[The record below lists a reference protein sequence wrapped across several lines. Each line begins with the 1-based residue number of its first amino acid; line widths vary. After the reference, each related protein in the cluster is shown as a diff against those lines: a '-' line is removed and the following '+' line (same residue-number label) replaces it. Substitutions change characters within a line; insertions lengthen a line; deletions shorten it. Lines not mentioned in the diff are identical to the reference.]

1 MKATDFE
8 LRHQTPVHLTLV
20 TAAFLTYLV
29 DPDDMVWKLVRGEPH
44 ARLLER
50 LLFAVATVLIGT
62 GSWLRTRAL
71 VEGGSELSGQP
82 TRREGFSR
90 VLTYPQHLGNL
101 LFSIGLASLAPLW
114 GFVLLAAGETV
125 LVIRLI
131 GREEAIRKQAAGATE
146 LPRSVAGQAATAQSL
161 LQPNG
166 LPRGPIGVGESDPAR
181 SGQVGAVRDHD
192 CVHAAVTRSSSR
204 GAGSAQLR
212 NVGGVEYW
220 IAAAINGALKAC
232 KTKVVLA
239 HIRHFVAGV
248 ISSWQN
254 GHLPSESATI
264 CPEHPLSG

>member
-125 LVIRLI
+125 VVIRLI
-131 GREEAIRKQAAGATE
+131 GREEAIREQEAGKWGLFVTMIVFTLLLRDRVAEVLAVLSFVTWAV
-146 LPRSVAGQAATAQSL
+146 LNIGWPRRSVG
-161 LQPNG
+161 
-166 LPRGPIGVGESDPAR
+166 R
-181 SGQVGAVRDHD
+181 
-192 CVHAAVTRSSSR
+192 
-204 GAGSAQLR
+204 
-212 NVGGVEYW
+212 
-220 IAAAINGALKAC
+220 
-232 KTKVVLA
+232 
-239 HIRHFVAGV
+239 
-248 ISSWQN
+248 
-254 GHLPSESATI
+254 
-264 CPEHPLSG
+264 